1 MITSS
6 KSQKSN
12 TSLQSS
18 QATFSKERMD
28 ELRTILNPMDKKYNV
43 RNFLLSN
50 NIDPA
55 YMNFYKFLKDKDFQL
70 PLLGL
75 IKLIET
81 AGFDIQLCIKS
92 KDTVIDDNI
101 EWNKFLE
108 NVGNMVDE
116 KIVTKPEKVK
126 KKRESSNIITKS
138 MSEDITGSE
147 IEIKGLME
155 DMW

>member
-1 MITSS
+1 M
-6 KSQKSN
+6 N
-12 TSLQSS
+12 
-18 QATFSKERMD
+18 
-28 ELRTILNPMDKKYNV
+28 ELRSILNSTDKKYNV

-55 YMNFYKFLKDKDFQL
+55 YMNFYKFLKEDDFQL

-81 AGFDIQLCIKS
+81 AGFDIQLCIKQ

-101 EWNKFLE
+101 EWEQFLE
-108 NVGNMVDE
+108 NVGSLVDQNVV
-116 KIVTKPEKVK
+116 IRPEKVK
-126 KKRESSNIITKS
+126 KKRESSTLITKS
-138 MSEDITGSE
+138 MNTESTGSE
-147 IEIKGLME
+147 IEIKNLMD